1 MSSSGASV
9 LVEPDFYSSHPETA
23 LSGLRSALQYVGFL
37 DIMMRSQRSLDT
49 SLAGFSETIKVYI
62 EMIQEHRWESNDIR
76 IPQEDMIGSARTMR
90 RLWEAVIMSRTGDI
104 REEMVDHIAA
114 QFRNCDRVDEV
125 NVDMESD
132 PNMVVFT
139 VLVDMPEYDRK
150 LLKTLRKLELEWA
163 KKVARW
169 GFNIMCIYLPSQ
181 YVEPGTRLTTDELD
195 SLM

>member
-1 MSSSGASV
+1 
-9 LVEPDFYSSHPETA
+9 
-23 LSGLRSALQYVGFL
+23 
-37 DIMMRSQRSLDT
+37 
-49 SLAGFSETIKVYI
+49 
-62 EMIQEHRWESNDIR
+62 
-76 IPQEDMIGSARTMR
+76 MIGSARTMR
-90 RLWEAVIMSRTGDI
+90 DCGGCYHVSDRDI

-139 VLVDMPEYDRK
+139 VLVDMPEYDGK
-150 LLKTLRKLELEWA
+150 LLKTLRKLELRG